1 MTLAL
6 ADALL
11 HFHPFRVVEG
21 EVKGCMYLDCMQ
33 PATNLAQS
41 KRKP

>member
-21 EVKGCMYLDCMQ
+21 ESQGLHVPGLH
-33 PATNLAQS
+33 AAGN
-41 KRKP
+41 KPGAI